1 MVGGD
6 NPGQL
11 ATIGPVPAEA
21 ILSNGVDLRG
31 YPYRHL
37 VVASH
42 RGNTATQIMTAVAAA
57 EALDRPGREVVSIG
71 EFATS
76 PLVYAFLRR
85 RAQGTGSAVA
95 TGRAG

>member
-1 MVGGD
+1 MAIVAAMVGGE

-21 ILSNGVDLRG
+21 ILSNSVDLRG

-57 EALDRPGREVVSIG
+57 EALDRQGWELVNVG

-76 PLVYAFLRR
+76 RLVYAFLRR
-85 RAQGTGSAVA
+85 RA
-95 TGRAG
+95 